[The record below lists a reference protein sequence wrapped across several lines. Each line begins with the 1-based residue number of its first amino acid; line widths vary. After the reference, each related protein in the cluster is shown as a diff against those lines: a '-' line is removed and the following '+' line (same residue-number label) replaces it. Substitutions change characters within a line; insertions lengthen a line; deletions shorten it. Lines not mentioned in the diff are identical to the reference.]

1 LIEELKGF
9 LVGWILAALMREVKL
24 RDLRVELRDLEPM
37 EIDPSCLLGTR
48 FIIFFGAS
56 FVVTD

>member
-1 LIEELKGF
+1 M
-9 LVGWILAALMREVKL
+9 VGWILAALMREVKL